1 MPRIQLVYPTVMV
14 SVWFSKRSSM
24 WIPPFLK
31 AQKGMA
37 QVNDEYTARHCLLSD
52 SFAAYLA
59 FLLPVEVGAQG
70 SIGKVQTPPNPV
82 AQAPQMHIPGAHLI
96 ARKKWLRGFPNQ
108 LVLATLKK
116 TWRLHSMEPLH
127 WHGAIR
133 GSSCSRGCII
143 CSGISR
149 PQHKGQ

>member
-14 SVWFSKRSSM
+14 AVWFSKRSSM

-37 QVNDEYTARHCLLSD
+37 KVNDEYTARHCLLSD

-59 FLLPVEVGAQG
+59 YLLQACRSRSPGVDRKG
-70 SIGKVQTPPNPV
+70 SNAPESSGISTPD
-82 AQAPQMHIPGAHLI
+82 AHTWRRSNRSLN
-96 ARKKWLRGFPNQ
+96 GFPNWCC
-108 LVLATLKK
+108 LATLQ

-149 PQHKGQ
+149 PRQKGQ